1 MTRPVKQTQPT
12 ESPVAAPSDA
22 PVMRKPF
29 SVRIGA
35 ICHEAFNQAAYL
47 ARQGYIFSDG
57 PIQVFPNG
65 MAFFDMHLGSPVEYL
80 VERAK
85 ETVRIGAEQEETD
98 RQKAIKEE
106 ARRIVE
112 EEKQAAA
119 AKQIAALKAENA
131 RKIAQ
136 IEAEAAAAIAALS
149 Q

>member
-1 MTRPVKQTQPT
+1 MTRTVKQEAPEPQA
-12 ESPVAAPSDA
+12 VATPLDA

-35 ICHEAFNQAAYL
+35 TCHEAFNQAAYL

-65 MAFFDMHLGSPVEYL
+65 MAFFDMHLGTPVDYL

-85 ETVRIGAEQEETD
+85 ETVRIGAEQEEAD
-98 RQKAIKEE
+98 RQRAIKEE

-136 IEAEAAAAIAALS
+136 IQAEADAAIAALS
-149 Q
+149 K